1 MRTESQKKYNL
12 EYYRR
17 TTYAPRYHKRWDEQ
31 EDVLVLLHHFTDTEL
46 AYLIDRSVSSIQKRR
61 GRLKKRGE
69 AFCKNLI
76 QKYV

>member
-17 TTYAPRYHKRWDEQ
+17 TSYAPRYHKRWEEQ
-31 EDVLVLLHHFTDTEL
+31 EDALVLLHNITDTEL
-46 AYLIDRSVSSIQKRR
+46 SYLIERSVSSIQRR
-61 GRLKKRGE
+61 RIRLKERGE

-76 QKYV
+76 QKYA